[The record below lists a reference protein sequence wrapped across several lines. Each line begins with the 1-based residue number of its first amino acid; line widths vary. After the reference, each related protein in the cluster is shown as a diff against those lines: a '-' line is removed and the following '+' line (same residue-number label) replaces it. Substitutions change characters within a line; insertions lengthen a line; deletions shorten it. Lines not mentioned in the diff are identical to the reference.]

1 MLAETLFDAAI
12 GHDLIVTSGAVSIGE
27 EDHIRDAIERVGTLH
42 FCRLAIKPGK
52 PVALG
57 QIRGVPLIGLPGN
70 PVAVFVTFAEIAR
83 PMILKLA
90 GAAPAPLGRF
100 PVRAG
105 FAYRKKPGRRDYLRA
120 RLERDPDGLVAL
132 KYPHDGSAILSSIV
146 QSDGLVV
153 LDEYQSD
160 VAAGS
165 IVDFIPF
172 AEALS

>member
-1 MLAETLFDAAI
+1 
-12 GHDLIVTSGAVSIGE
+12 
-27 EDHIRDAIERVGTLH
+27 
-42 FCRLAIKPGK
+42 
-52 PVALG
+52 
-57 QIRGVPLIGLPGN
+57 
-70 PVAVFVTFAEIAR
+70 
-83 PMILKLA
+83 MILKLA

-132 KYPHDGSAILSSIV
+132 KYAHDGSAILSSIV

-160 VAAGS
+160 LAAGS

>member
-1 MLAETLFDAAI
+1 MRFDANKSA
-12 GHDLIVTSGAVSIGE
+12 SFRASARSIDRVDRLLPSRGGIYRCRRRPE
-27 EDHIRDAIERVGTLH
+27 ARSCPQITRDRGNVG
-42 FCRLAIKPGK
+42 
-52 PVALG
+52 
-57 QIRGVPLIGLPGN
+57 
-70 PVAVFVTFAEIAR
+70 
-83 PMILKLA
+83 LKLA

-153 LDEYQSD
+153 LDECQGD
-160 VAAGS
+160 LAAGS

-172 AEALS
+172 VEALS

>member
-1 MLAETLFDAAI
+1 MLAETLSDAAI

-120 RLERDPDGLVAL
+120 RLERDRDGLVAL
-132 KYPHDGSAILSSIV
+132 KHPHDGSAILSSIV

-160 VAAGS
+160 LAAGS